1 MAVWESKSSPFS
13 RNYIAILTRKQA
25 LMADNNSLPSPAD
38 KYIKP
43 TSSFFTSPRLF
54 TSFTSKGYSET
65 DAVMSPT
72 SILETKPFFGL
83 RNPFWSESNTPR
95 TPEPET
101 KRPWDKLDPK
111 GIGLAIVDALNDDGS
126 NPKQSKPESRMVI
139 FGSQLKIQIPPMQP
153 SVLSPSDSPKSAADF
168 SIRTKNS
175 QLGSFSSVSSDSPAK
190 NSPFKSANSGLETMN
205 SARVF
210 TSCLSV
216 SEMELSEDYTCVI
229 SHGPNPKTTHIFDNC
244 IVESSE
250 GVPEFSPGGKVN
262 GSSYL
267 SDSFLSFCDNCKK
280 NLGPGKDIFMYR
292 GEKAFC
298 SRECR
303 YQEMLLEE
311 EGVDKL

>member
-1 MAVWESKSSPFS
+1 
-13 RNYIAILTRKQA
+13 
-25 LMADNNSLPSPAD
+25 MADNNSLPSPAD
-38 KYIKP
+38 KYTKP

-126 NPKQSKPESRMVI
+126 NPKPSKPESRMVI
-139 FGSQLKIQIPPMQP
+139 FGSQLKIQIPHLQP

-175 QLGSFSSVSSDSPAK
+175 QLGSFSSVSSESPAK

-267 SDSFLSFCDNCKK
+267 SESFLSFCDNCK
-280 NLGPGKDIFMYR
+280 NHLGPGKDIFMYR